1 MADCGLNDKQQRFVQ
16 EYLVDLNATQ
26 AAIRAGYSKAT
37 AQQQGS
43 RLLLNVVVAEAIAEG
58 QAAVAKRNE
67 ITVDRVVAAIGK
79 IAFGDPRKMFG
90 PDGRLLPPHEWDD
103 DTAAT
108 IDGFE
113 VVTQNAGE
121 GMVEHVAKV
130 KRTDRARGLDM
141 LMRHLGAYN
150 DKLEL
155 TGFDKLGE
163 RLERAA
169 KRDE

>member
-1 MADCGLNDKQQRFVQ
+1 MADRSLTDKQRRFVQ

-26 AAIRAGYSKAT
+26 AAIRAGYSKGT
-37 AQQQGS
+37 AQQQSS
-43 RLLLNVVVAEAIAEG
+43 RLLLNVVVADAVAAG
-58 QAAVAKRNE
+58 QADIAKRNE

-79 IAFGDPRKMFG
+79 IAFSDPRKMFR
-90 PDGRLLPPHEWDD
+90 DGRLLAPHEWDD
-103 DTAAT
+103 DTAAAV
-108 IDGFE
+108 DGFE
-113 VVTQNAGE
+113 VVTQNVGE
-121 GMVEHVAKV
+121 GMVGHIAKV

-141 LMRHLGAYN
+141 LMRHFGAYN